1 MGDLVSKQRT
11 QLREV
16 DGLTTDMRPDGSMRQ
31 RKKKIVFRIT
41 KDEIGKSISL
51 CDELRESCW
60 RFRWNPSRTYSDEG
74 ANRDGHKTEHG
85 ADH

>member
-1 MGDLVSKQRT
+1 MGDLVGNLRT

-41 KDEIGKSISL
+41 KDEISKSISL
-51 CDELRESCW
+51 CDELRGIMLEIPLEPVEDL
-60 RFRWNPSRTYSDEG
+60 F
-74 ANRDGHKTEHG
+74 
-85 ADH
+85 

>member
-1 MGDLVSKQRT
+1 MGDLVGNLRT

-51 CDELRESCW
+51 CDELRGIMLEIPLEPVEDL
-60 RFRWNPSRTYSDEG
+60 F
-74 ANRDGHKTEHG
+74 
-85 ADH
+85 

>member
-1 MGDLVSKQRT
+1 MGDLVGNQRT

-51 CDELRESCW
+51 CDELRGIMLEIPLEPVENL
-60 RFRWNPSRTYSDEG
+60 F
-74 ANRDGHKTEHG
+74 
-85 ADH
+85 

>member
-1 MGDLVSKQRT
+1 MGGLVGNQRT
-11 QLREV
+11 QMREV

-51 CDELRESCW
+51 CDELRGIMLEIPLEPVEDL
-60 RFRWNPSRTYSDEG
+60 F
-74 ANRDGHKTEHG
+74 
-85 ADH
+85 

>member
-1 MGDLVSKQRT
+1 MRCAENMGDLVGNQRT

-16 DGLTTDMRPDGSMRQ
+16 DGLTIDMRPDGSMRL

-51 CDELRESCW
+51 CDELRGIMLEIPLEPVEDL
-60 RFRWNPSRTYSDEG
+60 F
-74 ANRDGHKTEHG
+74 
-85 ADH
+85 

>member
-1 MGDLVSKQRT
+1 MGNLVGNQRT

-51 CDELRESCW
+51 CDELRGIMLEIPLEPVEDL
-60 RFRWNPSRTYSDEG
+60 F
-74 ANRDGHKTEHG
+74 
-85 ADH
+85 

>member
-1 MGDLVSKQRT
+1 MRKERAENMGDLVGNQRT

-51 CDELRESCW
+51 CDELRGIMLEIPLEPVEDL
-60 RFRWNPSRTYSDEG
+60 F
-74 ANRDGHKTEHG
+74 
-85 ADH
+85 

>member
-1 MGDLVSKQRT
+1 MGDLVGKQRT

-51 CDELRESCW
+51 CDELRGIMLEIPLEPVEDL
-60 RFRWNPSRTYSDEG
+60 F
-74 ANRDGHKTEHG
+74 
-85 ADH
+85 

>member
-1 MGDLVSKQRT
+1 MGDLVGNQRT

-16 DGLTTDMRPDGSMRQ
+16 DGITTDMRPDGSMRQ

-51 CDELRESCW
+51 CDELRGIMLEIPLEPVEDL
-60 RFRWNPSRTYSDEG
+60 F
-74 ANRDGHKTEHG
+74 
-85 ADH
+85 

>member
-1 MGDLVSKQRT
+1 MGDLVGNQRT
-11 QLREV
+11 QMREV

-51 CDELRESCW
+51 CDELRGIMLEIPLEPVEDL
-60 RFRWNPSRTYSDEG
+60 F
-74 ANRDGHKTEHG
+74 
-85 ADH
+85 

>member
-1 MGDLVSKQRT
+1 MGDLVGNQMT

-51 CDELRESCW
+51 CDELRGIMLEIPLEPVEDL
-60 RFRWNPSRTYSDEG
+60 F
-74 ANRDGHKTEHG
+74 
-85 ADH
+85 

>member
-1 MGDLVSKQRT
+1 MGDLVGNQRT

-51 CDELRESCW
+51 CDELRGIMQEIPLEPVEDL
-60 RFRWNPSRTYSDEG
+60 F
-74 ANRDGHKTEHG
+74 
-85 ADH
+85 